1 MKLKIKQKQNISLIK
16 EIFEN
21 LVLRIPKVKQ
31 IKDNL
36 VKPEPEKIVS
46 LNFRVSSDFKR
57 DFKIASAT
65 VNMTQS
71 DLLQKIFRHWEKT
84 KG

>member
-1 MKLKIKQKQNISLIK
+1 MSIRLPEPPQQKHTLKGQPPTR
-16 EIFEN
+16 E
-21 LVLRIPKVKQ
+21 Q

-36 VKPEPEKIVS
+36 VKPEPEEIVS

-65 VNMTQS
+65 VNITQS